1 MKKLLFISSR
11 PIFPIIG
18 GDQIRT
24 FQSLRL
30 LAEYFNI
37 HLIIITPTDISKE
50 KWRSTKGMVLGDI
63 LKCQKWIILCLQ

>member
-37 HLIIITPTDISKE
+37 HLIIINSSLKIS
-50 KWRSTKGMVLGDI
+50 
-63 LKCQKWIILCLQ
+63 QA

>member
-50 KWRSTKGMVLGDI
+50 NGGVRKVWYLEI
-63 LKCQKWIILCLQ
+63 F

>member
-30 LAEYFNI
+30 LTKYFNI

-50 KWRSTKGMVLGDI
+50 RMAEYEKYGTCRY
-63 LKCQKWIILCLQ
+63 CQRENILCLQ

>member
-50 KWRSTKGMVLGDI
+50 KNGGVRKVWYLEI
-63 LKCQKWIILCLQ
+63 F

>member
-50 KWRSTKGMVLGDI
+50 KMAEYER
-63 LKCQKWIILCLQ
+63 